1 MKNKLRAF
9 YLWLYREIKGHLP
22 IGTLVRFRLPY
33 WLDSELG
40 LCVPTAGSLGIVI
53 GGWHKLKIP
62 GFVDH
67 GSVVMFGSRMYDM
80 NDLLLEVVD

>member
-1 MKNKLRAF
+1 MKNKLCAF

-33 WLDSELG
+33 WIVRERWMSE
-40 LCVPTAGSLGIVI
+40 PTAGSLGIVI
-53 GGWHKLKIP
+53 GGWRKLKIP

-67 GSVVMFGSRMYDM
+67 GSVVMFGSRAYDM
-80 NDLLLEVVD
+80 NDWMLELVD